1 MGCNDDDGP
10 ATDQKLPGVRDGKF
24 DLGGNDFGV
33 LSYAYAL
40 EQLEADFYTKVVNAT
55 NFRITFNA
63 TEQTFTDLY
72 NHEVIHREF
81 FKAALTEPLP
91 NQFSQF
97 QFNC

>member
-1 MGCNDDDGP
+1 MM
-10 ATDQKLPGVRDGKF
+10 TVLPIIEF

-63 TEQTFTDLY
+63 TEQTF
-72 NHEVIHREF
+72 
-81 FKAALTEPLP
+81 
-91 NQFSQF
+91 SQIYTTMR
-97 QFNC
+97 